1 MGSIHASGEAL
12 CTLNGAGTGK
22 GHRLWTVTFFLFAV
36 DELGVMVLFAR
47 SPACGCKVPGRRVL
61 DYYRCKDIDI
71 AEAGDSCS
79 MACSLA
85 LNASFES
92 FGLRVE
98 GMNKRTN
105 DV

>member
-1 MGSIHASGEAL
+1 MHSKWGGDWKRSSSL
-12 CTLNGAGTGK
+12 DSDL
-22 GHRLWTVTFFLFAV
+22 FLFAV